1 MGLTNGKVDLDNNY
15 ILWKEMFD
23 NEKKILSNI
32 FPNSVIEH
40 VGSTAVKGLLAKPII
55 DIAVGLNS
63 LNIDNVIDK
72 LNDYEIK
79 YNSDEILLIKEENN
93 ETNYL
98 IHVLDINSDRY
109 KNMIRFRDILINN
122 SKIRKAYE
130 ELKIN
135 LKNKY
140 SNDRIMYTKSKED
153 FIKRILYEN
162 NNV

>member
-122 SKIRKAYE
+122 SKIRKEYE

>member
-40 VGSTAVKGLLAKPII
+40 VGSTAVEDLLAKPII

-93 ETNYL
+93 ENNYL

>member
-40 VGSTAVKGLLAKPII
+40 VGSTAVEDLLAKPII

-122 SKIRKAYE
+122 SKIRKEYE

-162 NNV
+162 NNF